1 MPLTERIVSGVGSYG
16 AADYISRHLAH
27 LENRACPM
35 PWAVGQAVDVP
46 CPDPDAHGPVADI
59 LSLYR

>member
-1 MPLTERIVSGVGSYG
+1 
-16 AADYISRHLAH
+16 
-27 LENRACPM
+27 M
-35 PWAVGQAVDVP
+35 PWVAGAAVDVP